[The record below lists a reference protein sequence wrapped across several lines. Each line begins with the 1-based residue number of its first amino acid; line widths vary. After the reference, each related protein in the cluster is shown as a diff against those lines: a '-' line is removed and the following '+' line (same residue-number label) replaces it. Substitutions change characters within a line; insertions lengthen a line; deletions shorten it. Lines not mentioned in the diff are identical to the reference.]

1 MRAPADISATQEVSE
16 HLLDTE
22 EVQDGCRDGRIV
34 ALGGSGGPVL
44 VGPGTLVKVNTNI
57 GCSRVK
63 DMAAEHLKVD
73 ELVAAGYGPDTM
85 MDLSIVRASEPLYI
99 RCMDRLGVPVGTLPH
114 YLCYKPRR
122 GMDAG
127 LLMEEIHRQAEA
139 GVAWMTLHLSVTREL
154 YDLARR
160 MRKTP
165 TTARG
170 GGIVIS
176 DMLLNDRPEGIL
188 AARFSEIIE
197 IMAKHGTVL
206 SLGTTFRPAN
216 TVDAL
221 DAAHR
226 NELTL
231 QRQFANEASRQGVP
245 VMLESVGHMKLSQV
259 QDFVSLVRGQLKFD
273 GPVMTLGPI
282 PTDAAV
288 GEDHIANA
296 IGGAMLAYAGGTN
309 VLNCVTREEHTGGVP
324 TPDSMLES
332 LRAARIA
339 AHAVNI
345 SIFPAL
351 DSPAERATSDRRSQS
366 YTCVVEGGLFSKSSR
381 TRFQMGCSRCGNE
394 CPLLIN
400 FVADRAAADRHED
413 IVSSISRR
421 ESTEEG

>member
-1 MRAPADISATQEVSE
+1 MRIPADISATQEVSE
-16 HLLDTE
+16 CLLNVR
-22 EVQDGCRDGRIV
+22 EVQDGRRDGRIV
-34 ALGGSGGPVL
+34 ALAGRSGPVL

-57 GCSRVK
+57 GCSRLK
-63 DMAAEHLKVD
+63 DITAEHLKID
-73 ELVAAGYGPDTM
+73 ELAAAGYGPDTA
-85 MDLSIVRASEPLYI
+85 MDLSIVRASEPLYE

-154 YDLARR
+154 YELARR
-160 MRKTP
+160 LRKTP

-176 DMLLNDRPEGIL
+176 DMLLNDRAEGIL
-188 AARFSEIIE
+188 AMRFNEIIE
-197 IMAKHGTVL
+197 IMARHGTVL

-216 TVDAL
+216 TIDAL
-221 DAAHR
+221 DLAHR
-226 NELTL
+226 NELAL
-231 QRQFANEASRQGVP
+231 QRQFADEARRQGVP
-245 VMLESVGHMKLSQV
+245 VMLEAVGHMKLSQV
-259 QDFVSLVRGQLKFD
+259 EDFVSLVRSQLKFE
-273 GPVMTLGPI
+273 GPIMTLGPI

-324 TPDSMLES
+324 TSDSMLES

-339 AHAVNI
+339 AQAVNI

-351 DSPAERATSDRRSQS
+351 DSPTERGTIEQRSQN

-381 TRFQMGCSRCGNE
+381 TRFQMGCRRCGNE

-400 FVADRAAADRHED
+400 FIADRTMADGRED
-413 IVSSISRR
+413 TMFSASWG
-421 ESTEEG
+421 EGVEKS